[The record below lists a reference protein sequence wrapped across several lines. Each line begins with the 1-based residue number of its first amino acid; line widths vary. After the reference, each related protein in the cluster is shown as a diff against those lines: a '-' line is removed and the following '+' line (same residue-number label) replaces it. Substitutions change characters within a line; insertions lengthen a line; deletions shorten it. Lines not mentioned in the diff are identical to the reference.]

1 VKHHDPP
8 WRSLS
13 HLRLDLTVKVEQ
25 GSHVFWLVHAGHSFR
40 EISAITGWSLTTC

>member
-1 VKHHDPP
+1 MIRRGGPYP
-8 WRSLS
+8 